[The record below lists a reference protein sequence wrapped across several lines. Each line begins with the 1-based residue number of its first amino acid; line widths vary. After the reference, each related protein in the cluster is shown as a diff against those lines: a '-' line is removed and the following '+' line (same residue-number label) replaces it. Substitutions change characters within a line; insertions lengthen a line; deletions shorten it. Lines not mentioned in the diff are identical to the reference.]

1 MTQAPARKR
10 GRPAKNKEIE
20 PKKLL
25 EHAFY
30 MFASEG
36 FDGTSL
42 RKLAAEIG
50 IDYTLY
56 RHYFGSK
63 EALWKASLEQEL
75 EPHIC
80 HLNTIIQKYQEE
92 QNAQHTLRLSMHA
105 FLTLAATYPDKPRL
119 LFREIGNAEREVW
132 LYERFAEPLLS
143 SFDTLFI
150 AEQQAGRMRAQNLES
165 IHAMI
170 IGVVHMVVTPGIMAT
185 RMTPII
191 NDKNKLKDYINAAV
205 DQLFDGLFYMGDCKK

>member
-1 MTQAPARKR
+1 MTESPARKR
-10 GRPAKNKEIE
+10 GRPAKNKEVE
-20 PKKLL
+20 PEKLL
-25 EHAFY
+25 RHAFS

-42 RKLAAEIG
+42 RKMAAEIG
-50 IDYTLY
+50 VDYTLY

-75 EPHIC
+75 EPHISQ
-80 HLNTIIQKYQEE
+80 LNSIVHKYQEG
-92 QNAQHTLRLSMHA
+92 QNAQHTLRQSMHA

-119 LFREIGNAEREVW
+119 LFREVGNAEREVW

-143 SFDTLFI
+143 TFDTLFI
-150 AEQQAGRMRAQNLES
+150 AEQQAGRMRGQDLES
-165 IHAMI
+165 VHAMI

-185 RMTPII
+185 RMIPII

-205 DQLFDGLFYMGDCKK
+205 DQLFDGLFYMEDRKK